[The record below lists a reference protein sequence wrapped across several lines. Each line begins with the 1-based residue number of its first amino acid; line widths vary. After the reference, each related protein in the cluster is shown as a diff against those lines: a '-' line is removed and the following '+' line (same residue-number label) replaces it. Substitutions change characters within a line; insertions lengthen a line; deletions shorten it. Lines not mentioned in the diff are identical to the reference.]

1 MSNYSYRGTPFSK
14 NEIYTRHGGA
24 YDRGSADKY
33 YGRPPEPH
41 FFIGDT
47 YNSEKIE
54 ESKMNKEEIEAYM
67 AGYNEETDQKDW
79 G

>member
-41 FFIGDT
+41 FFTGDT
-47 YNSEKIE
+47 YSSQMSED
-54 ESKMNKEEIEAYM
+54 EIAAYM